1 MGNEDGDFSLTSVIG
16 NINLNHDFQYFVSD
30 KSSLAFGLYGRYNT
44 IIPGQVEVSESSDF
58 KPIELQKK
66 YTFETGVYFG
76 HDWKPSK
83 KWNISYGI
91 RLNAFYL
98 LGPGDFYKYA
108 DGSVSDTTT
117 YNSGE
122 IVKSYYNLEPRLNM
136 AFILNDANSIKLSYT
151 RNTQNLHLLQNSNS
165 STPTDIWISS
175 SNNVKPEIGD
185 QISLGYFRNFADNKY
200 QFSSEVYYKWM
211 QNQIDLKNG
220 AELRANEFL
229 EGELLF
235 GKGKAYGLELMIRK
249 KYGRLTG
256 WLSYTLSRTEKL
268 IDGINDNNWYPAKQD
283 ATHDISIVGI
293 FDLNNKW
300 SLSATWV
307 YNTGNAVTFPSGKYE
322 IDGKVEF
329 YYTERNGYRMP
340 AYHRLDIGA
349 TWNIK
354 KTDKFESSLNFS
366 LYNAYGRKTAYAIDF
381 EEDENDPSRTVAVK
395 TYLFTYIPSIT
406 YNFKF

>member
-1 MGNEDGDFSLTSVIG
+1 
-16 NINLNHDFQYFVSD
+16 
-30 KSSLAFGLYGRYNT
+30 
-44 IIPGQVEVSESSDF
+44 
-58 KPIELQKK
+58 
-66 YTFETGVYFG
+66 
-76 HDWKPSK
+76 
-83 KWNISYGI
+83 
-91 RLNAFYL
+91 
-98 LGPGDFYKYA
+98 
-108 DGSVSDTTT
+108 
-117 YNSGE
+117 
-122 IVKSYYNLEPRLNM
+122 
-136 AFILNDANSIKLSYT
+136 
-151 RNTQNLHLLQNSNS
+151 
-165 STPTDIWISS
+165 
-175 SNNVKPEIGD
+175 
-185 QISLGYFRNFADNKY
+185 
-200 QFSSEVYYKWM
+200 M

-366 LYNAYGRKTAYAIDF
+366 LYNAYGRKNAYAIDF